1 LIAVRALF
9 LRTQRRFYAQT
20 HFSNAVGYCKTE
32 ENPMTE
38 EDTMRAKCI
47 ENIQSYTKKIQDKS
61 RELSRKRQEQ
71 EQRLLLGEIINLAQD
86 VQKECS
92 RFPLP
97 Y

>member
-1 LIAVRALF
+1 
-9 LRTQRRFYAQT
+9 
-20 HFSNAVGYCKTE
+20 
-32 ENPMTE
+32 MTE

-47 ENIQSYTKKIQDKS
+47 ENIQNYTKKIQDKS

-71 EQRLLLGEIINLAQD
+71 EQRLLLEDIIKLAQE
-86 VQKECS
+86 VRIECS

>member
-1 LIAVRALF
+1 
-9 LRTQRRFYAQT
+9 
-20 HFSNAVGYCKTE
+20 
-32 ENPMTE
+32 MTE

-71 EQRLLLGEIINLAQD
+71 EQRLLLGEIIKLSQD

>member
-1 LIAVRALF
+1 
-9 LRTQRRFYAQT
+9 
-20 HFSNAVGYCKTE
+20 
-32 ENPMTE
+32 MTE

-92 RFPLP
+92 RFPIP